1 MSARESAAAPKPVIP
16 PARPAILI
24 VEDEVILAMDLKRT
38 LIDLGYDAYAIAS
51 SAEAAVQRANERCP
65 DLVMMD
71 IRIKGPLDGIQTAS
85 LLKAKFSTAII
96 YLTAHS
102 DKPMIER
109 AKETEP
115 QGYLLKPVSVA
126 ELRTTVEIA
135 LYKHQIEQLR
145 AEKAEFERL
154 QQSALMEMSRAVHE
168 SNEHFC
174 MMVDAVKDYAITM
187 LDVTGRISSWNVGAE
202 RLKGYSKRE
211 IVGQHFSTF
220 YSADDI
226 AAQKPEKAL
235 ADAARLGKI
244 EYQAWRVR
252 KDGTRFLA
260 DIIITAVY
268 DSSGRLRGFAK
279 VTRDITAQKNV
290 EELLRQATREAER
303 ANGAKSLFL
312 ANMSHEI
319 RTPMNA
325 VIGLTYLLERT
336 PLSPEQSRL
345 LAQINVASK
354 LLLAVINDVL
364 DLSKIE
370 AGELIIARVA
380 FKPRHLMSGLH
391 AIMRVQAELKGIVLA
406 LDVTD
411 GVPSALV
418 GDAAR
423 LNQILTNLISNAIK
437 FTERGGVTLQ
447 VRRLEST
454 SPAIRLCFTVRDT
467 GIGIDPAAQ
476 ARLFTPFI
484 QADESITRRYGGT
497 GLGLSIID
505 NLVKLMG
512 GSIEFTSTAGVGSE
526 FHIVLD
532 FAAAESELPTPG
544 RPVPVSLGENPISGV
559 RVLVVDDY
567 DLNLVV
573 AKRLL
578 EQAGALVWVAIN
590 GQDALEQLR
599 LHPDRFNIVLMD
611 IQMPIMDG
619 YEATRHI
626 RADLGLLNLPIIA
639 VTAGALLSEAQ
650 RAKAAGMND
659 FIIKPFDPAMLILSI
674 LKHAVHISGP
684 AGEPHAVSQPPDE
697 WFAWP
702 RIVGIDMDG
711 ARIRLRDD
719 SALFRTLLK
728 RFLDDFADVAVPSS
742 RSGPADLA
750 EHAGRMH
757 KLQGGAAIL
766 GAKGVQDLSA
776 EVEAACL
783 AGDADR
789 AGERAAELVACLHA
803 LRTRVACAFQDTQTG
818 EWPIPSMSDIRL
830 EPQGLGGPEVANRSL
845 ESSRCMDFEG
855 RCGVL
860 LVDDDDIVRMHVA
873 NLLEGSGFRVG
884 EAASGEEALRAL
896 REGDY
901 PIVITDWKMPGM
913 SGLELCRELRV
924 GGDRDLYVMVLSA
937 SDRQQDMD
945 LFHEAGADAYIIKS
959 AANQEIVECMA
970 AARDIAWLRSRRLE

>member
-51 SAEAAVQRANERCP
+51 SAEAAVRRANERCP

-268 DSSGRLRGFAK
+268 DSSGQLRGFAK

-380 FKPRHLMSGLH
+380 FKPRHLMQRSARHH
-391 AIMRVQAELKGIVLA
+391 AR
-406 LDVTD
+406 
-411 GVPSALV
+411 
-418 GDAAR
+418 
-423 LNQILTNLISNAIK
+423 
-437 FTERGGVTLQ
+437 
-447 VRRLEST
+447 
-454 SPAIRLCFTVRDT
+454 
-467 GIGIDPAAQ
+467 
-476 ARLFTPFI
+476 
-484 QADESITRRYGGT
+484 
-497 GLGLSIID
+497 
-505 NLVKLMG
+505 
-512 GSIEFTSTAGVGSE
+512 
-526 FHIVLD
+526 
-532 FAAAESELPTPG
+532 PG
-544 RPVPVSLGENPISGV
+544 R
-559 RVLVVDDY
+559 
-567 DLNLVV
+567 
-573 AKRLL
+573 
-578 EQAGALVWVAIN
+578 
-590 GQDALEQLR
+590 
-599 LHPDRFNIVLMD
+599 
-611 IQMPIMDG
+611 
-619 YEATRHI
+619 
-626 RADLGLLNLPIIA
+626 
-639 VTAGALLSEAQ
+639 AQ
-650 RAKAAGMND
+650 RHR
-659 FIIKPFDPAMLILSI
+659 P
-674 LKHAVHISGP
+674 
-684 AGEPHAVSQPPDE
+684 
-697 WFAWP
+697 
-702 RIVGIDMDG
+702 G
-711 ARIRLRDD
+711 ARRD
-719 SALFRTLLK
+719 RW
-728 RFLDDFADVAVPSS
+728 
-742 RSGPADLA
+742 
-750 EHAGRMH
+750 
-757 KLQGGAAIL
+757 
-766 GAKGVQDLSA
+766 
-776 EVEAACL
+776 C
-783 AGDADR
+783 
-789 AGERAAELVACLHA
+789 
-803 LRTRVACAFQDTQTG
+803 
-818 EWPIPSMSDIRL
+818 
-830 EPQGLGGPEVANRSL
+830 PQ
-845 ESSRCMDFEG
+845 
-855 RCGVL
+855 
-860 LVDDDDIVRMHVA
+860 
-873 NLLEGSGFRVG
+873 
-884 EAASGEEALRAL
+884 
-896 REGDY
+896 
-901 PIVITDWKMPGM
+901 
-913 SGLELCRELRV
+913 RV
-924 GGDRDLYVMVLSA
+924 GGRCCSPQSDSHQPDLQCDQVYRTRWRHA
-937 SDRQQDMD
+937 
-945 LFHEAGADAYIIKS
+945 AGAPAREHFTGNPVMFHGARHRHRHRSGS
-959 AANQEIVECMA
+959 AGASVHPIY
-970 AARDIAWLRSRRLE
+970 SGG